1 MRVLLP
7 HRPGGAF
14 SFISDGWLNAFIATG
29 HQAQRW
35 DGKQSSWN
43 IFDPDLI
50 IACSGHRQPIPAPR
64 GRTKLAVHVNPYGP
78 EKIKGIDEPQEAINW
93 TLAQR
98 PDAVFGYG
106 HKDDGR
112 FWEYWTS
119 KHGIPWVPMATAGDA
134 TVFYSR
140 QGLTNAP
147 VPRDIPIGYVG
158 GRWDYK
164 AKNLDRYLFP
174 LFSNKTL
181 GCKVHGWGGWQ
192 PGISSGVIRDEDVA
206 GFFSRCRVCPCVAE
220 PHTTQWGIDLPERV
234 FKVILC
240 GALAIHDPVKGLER
254 FSTNIVMA
262 NGPMEFIE
270 LCVKWSRPEMEPQRQ
285 ELARKQRRDILN
297 GHTYFHRLAGLLRT
311 VGFAG
316 EADKMLEHAK
326 SIV

>member
-1 MRVLLP
+1 MKVLTT
-7 HRPGGAF
+7 HKPGGAW
-14 SFISDGWLNAFIATG
+14 SYITDGWINAFRAVGI
-29 HQAQRW
+29 QCERW
-35 DGKQSSWN
+35 DGKQTTWDAFN
-43 IFDPDLI
+43 PDLMI
-50 IACSGHRQPIPAPR
+50 GCSGHRQPIPAKR
-64 GRTKLAVHVNPYGP
+64 RAKVAIHVNPYGSVS
-78 EKIKGIDEPQEAINW
+78 IKGIDESQDAINW
-93 TLAQR
+93 TKAQK

-106 HKDDGR
+106 HALDIP
-112 FWEYWTS
+112 FWDKWPKELC
-119 KHGIPWVPMATAGDA
+119 PWVPMATAGDA

-147 VPRDIPIGYVG
+147 VPRDIPIGYIG

-174 LFSNKTL
+174 LFSNKAL

-192 PGISSGVIRDEDVA
+192 PGISTGPIQDDHVA
-206 GFFSRCRVCPCVAE
+206 GFFSRCRVCPCVVE

-240 GALAIHDPVKGLER
+240 GALAIHDPVNGLSR
-254 FSTNIVMA
+254 FSKNIVMA

-270 LCVKWSRPEMEPQRQ
+270 LCVKWSRPEMESQRRD
-285 ELARKQRRDILN
+285 LAEKQRRDILD